1 MWMSVEN
8 FTVIPSTTVM
18 TYFTPDYSTL
28 NQSHGNRKW
37 QDIKSVFWNVYS
49 QTSVETFPAGFHCT
63 MELELAKPVGLISYL
78 IIVADVQNT
87 SIWKMFV
94 HVYVYPPRTSEYR
107 GGLSPN
113 GFQELVF
120 CLWVSQP
127 IKQCGLEAIMKNN
140 LTSQQLYT
148 APSIWFT
155 REVKIPVCCS
165 PKPQH
170 KWLLL
175 HQTSPLVTIITTSLG
190 GKQGLQRSGVHGNKR
205 GTEPWNTTPQKSS
218 WLTVDHFNPLL
229 IHQIPHYGKLMP
241 WTLMSPS
248 QRVPQAAKQPDLQ
261 RRRVTGGSK

>member
-1 MWMSVEN
+1 M
-8 FTVIPSTTVM
+8 
-18 TYFTPDYSTL
+18 
-28 NQSHGNRKW
+28 Q
-37 QDIKSVFWNVYS
+37 
-49 QTSVETFPAGFHCT
+49 
-63 MELELAKPVGLISYL
+63 LELAKPIGLISYL

-94 HVYVYPPRTSEYR
+94 HVYVYPPRTFEYHEMCSDTLWPLTQR
-107 GGLSPN
+107 ISVTSFFAFGCVNLSNNVGLKPLWKITSPVN
-113 GFQELVF
+113 
-120 CLWVSQP
+120 S
-127 IKQCGLEAIMKNN
+127 
-140 LTSQQLYT
+140 YT
-148 APSIWFT
+148 LLPAIWFT

-170 KWLLL
+170 KLLLL
-175 HQTSPLVTIITTSLG
+175 HQTSPLVTIITASLG

-241 WTLMSPS
+241 WTLIAPS

-261 RRRVTGGSK
+261 RRRVTGGSKSKPPWY